1 MGRIALALLIFLGCL
16 LLSGLAVV
24 FGAYA
29 GLASGTSWMQG
40 VAAAV
45 FALALAG
52 GASVLAAAVAPAV
65 FGTSAN
71 RPRVLVLAAVVAG
84 LAAAVWFGFF
94 FRVV

>member
-1 MGRIALALLIFLGCL
+1 MRIVLALLIFAGCL
-16 LLSGLAVV
+16 MLSGLAVV

-29 GLASGTSWMQG
+29 GLASGTAWMQG

-52 GASVLAAAVAPAV
+52 GGCVLAAAAAPAL

-71 RPRVLVLAAVVAG
+71 RPRTLVLAAVIAG
-84 LAAAVWFGFF
+84 VAAAVWFGFF